1 MRTEVSELKMV
12 DEQPPVPVAGTTP
25 EFVRIAGVSKSF
37 GGVQAL
43 VDVNLEI
50 LPGEIHAL
58 CGENG
63 AGKSTLIKVLGGIHE
78 PDSGQVLIAGRELPP
93 SVAAATELGVGVIH
107 QESVVCPHLN
117 AVDNIFIGRELH
129 SPLRF
134 IMDWSEMTT
143 QSKHLLNE
151 LGESIDL
158 SVPVGSLSVAQ
169 RQLIGMAR
177 ALSQNS
183 RLLILDEPT
192 ASLSAQEVDALF
204 RIIRKLRQ
212 HGVSILYVS
221 HRMEEIF
228 ALADRVTVLRDGRHV
243 KTLPREGLTVE
254 ALVELMV
261 GREVE
266 PLKRDGLPNPQANT
280 IVLAVDGLTREGEF
294 HDICLKVCKG
304 EIVGLAG
311 LVGAGRSEVANAI
324 FGITTYDSGS
334 VTISDDPL
342 KPGSISTSVKKGIA
356 LVPEDRQ
363 HLGLILPMSV
373 SENLSMAVLRS
384 LSSKGRINRQAERGL
399 AEKLTEELHIRAAR
413 TSLPAEA
420 LSGGNQQKITLGKWL
435 AAKPRLLILDEPTRG
450 VDVAAK
456 AEIHRRIREIASH
469 GVAVLLISS
478 ELPEMLMLSDRILVM
493 RQGAISA
500 EYSHEQATEQK
511 ILAAA
516 LPKSDRA
523 EHKWLAGTVG
533 VSHSRS
539 IFKHREVWLAL
550 LIALTIGYVG
560 LSKPS
565 FLDLGNLIDVA
576 AEAAPTIILAC
587 AMTFVVVTGE
597 IDISVGSVIGVSGA
611 ILGITCY
618 GPDPPMSVAM
628 GVICTLIAA
637 TAIGAINGVLVT
649 WGRVPSII
657 ATLGMLTALRGLTK
671 LVMQGSSIDGRPES
685 LRVLATERLLGLP
698 FSVWA
703 AVILAC
709 VLAYVA
715 GWTRLGRRI
724 YAVGSN
730 QKAAPLLGVSV
741 RWTKFVVFT
750 LSGFMAGLATLLIA
764 PKNSIIQPNLGEG
777 LELLVI
783 TCVVVGGTS
792 IAGGRGNLI
801 GTTLAVVLLVLV
813 PTALTFVG
821 APPEWRM
828 AIQGAFILV
837 AVLLDQLSSQSYLRR
852 AFA

>member
-1 MRTEVSELKMV
+1 LKTLDDQTPIPTV
-12 DEQPPVPVAGTTP
+12 ETTAV
-25 EFVRIAGVSKSF
+25 FVRVGGVSKAF
-37 GGVQAL
+37 GGVHAL

-63 AGKSTLIKVLGGIHE
+63 AGKSTLIKILGGIYA
-78 PDSGQVLIAGRELPP
+78 PDNGKVLIAGRELLP

-129 SPLRF
+129 GPLRF
-134 IMDWSEMTT
+134 LLDWSEMTA
-143 QSKHLLNE
+143 QSQHLLNE

-158 SVPVGSLSVAQ
+158 SVPVGALSVAQ

-192 ASLSAQEVDALF
+192 ASLSAQEVEALF

-228 ALADRVTVLRDGRHV
+228 ALSDRVSVLRDGRHV
-243 KTLPREGLTVE
+243 RTLPRAGLTVE

-266 PLKRDGLPNPQANT
+266 PLKRDGLPNSQANET
-280 IVLAVDGLTREGEF
+280 VLAVDGLTCEGEF
-294 HDICLKVCKG
+294 YDINFNIRAG

-324 FGITTYDSGS
+324 FGVTRYDSGS
-334 VTISDDPL
+334 VTVAGEPL
-342 KPGSISTSVKKGIA
+342 KPGSISTSVEKGIA
-356 LVPEDRQ
+356 FVPEDRQ
-363 HLGLILPMSV
+363 HLGLILQMTV

-384 LSSKGRINRQAERGL
+384 LSSKGMINRRVERELVQRLTAEL
-399 AEKLTEELHIRAAR
+399 LIRTAR

-420 LSGGNQQKITLGKWL
+420 LSGGNQQKIALGKWL
-435 AAKPRLLILDEPTRG
+435 ATNPRLLILDEPTRG
-450 VDVAAK
+450 VDIAAK
-456 AEIHRRIREIASH
+456 AEIHRHIREIVGH

-478 ELPEMLMLSDRILVM
+478 ELPEILTLSDRILVM
-493 RQGAISA
+493 RQGSISA
-500 EYSHEQATEQK
+500 EFSHEQATEQK
-511 ILAAA
+511 ILSAS
-516 LPKSDRA
+516 LPKADHDPDKQA
-523 EHKWLAGTVG
+523 VG
-533 VSHSRS
+533 VVNGVKALSVFRR
-539 IFKHREVWLAL
+539 REAWIAV
-550 LIALTIGYVG
+550 LIAFTVGYVG
-560 LSKPS
+560 LHKPS

-576 AEAAPTIILAC
+576 AEASPIAILAC
-587 AMTFVVVTGE
+587 AMTLVIVTGE
-597 IDISVGSVIGVSGA
+597 IDISIGSIIGLSGA
-611 ILGITCY
+611 ILGIACY
-618 GPDPPMSVAM
+618 GPEPPMSVSM
-628 GVICTLIAA
+628 GVISALATA
-637 TAIGAINGVLVT
+637 TAIGAINGILIT

-671 LVMQGSSIDGRPES
+671 LVMQGSSVDGRPES
-685 LRVLATERLLGLP
+685 LRILATDRMLGIP
-698 FSVWA
+698 FSVWVA
-703 AVILAC
+703 CLVAC
-709 VLAYVA
+709 VLAFVM

-724 YAVGSN
+724 FAVGSN

-741 RWTKFVVFT
+741 KRTKLVVFT

-792 IAGGRGNLI
+792 IAGGRGTLI
-801 GTTLAVVLLVLV
+801 GTILAVALLVLL
-813 PTALTFVG
+813 PTALTFIG
-821 APPEWRM
+821 APTEWRM

-837 AVLLDQLSSQSYLRR
+837 AVLLDQLSSDSYLRR
-852 AFA
+852 AIA